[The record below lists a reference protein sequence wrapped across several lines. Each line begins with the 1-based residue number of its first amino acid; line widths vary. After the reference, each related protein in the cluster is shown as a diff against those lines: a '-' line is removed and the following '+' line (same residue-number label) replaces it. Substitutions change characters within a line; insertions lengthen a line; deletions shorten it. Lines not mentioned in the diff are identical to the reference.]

1 MSVFHNIYKTKLDDY
16 YKSLKQE
23 EKEQKFFIFQEFYST
38 VVGTYTW
45 DKLPKDTLIYQPEE
59 FLFWWGQMAFF
70 EDNGEYKIFP
80 CFPSGNLRENGLYDK
95 WNIIAPNG
103 KNWIKNYDEIEI
115 CFANNL
121 RVPSYLSTSEM
132 IDKCNYALKAVDT
145 ALKRAIA
152 PNVFSCADEKTMKML
167 TDYLGDSNSLPLFK
181 IAFNE
186 GFNKEHLKLFKMFD
200 NKENDI
206 LALWDV
212 YVRYRNMFLSS
223 RGISNI
229 EIQKK
234 ERLTEAEGG
243 ANDEFVRYSMLDSEF
258 DLRKDFIKRVKC
270 HFNYEL
276 ICELNRD
283 RQTVYELTLSNED
296 KTEAMEMETLKGVNL
311 GNTESINNEEI
322 EKVDGGDEN

>member
-1 MSVFHNIYKTKLDDY
+1 MSVFKNIYKTKLDDY
-16 YKSLKQE
+16 YKSLKQDDRQ
-23 EKEQKFFIFQEFYST
+23 QKFFIFQEFYST
-38 VVGTYTW
+38 ATGTYTW
-45 DKLPKDTLIYQPEE
+45 SNLPKNTLVYQPEE

-70 EDNGEYKIFP
+70 KEDDDFKLFP
-80 CFPSGNLRENGLYDK
+80 CFPAGTLLENGLYDK

-103 KNWIKNYDEIEI
+103 KNWIKDYSDIEI

-121 RVPSYLSTSEM
+121 RVPTYLSTQEM
-132 IDKCNYALKAVDT
+132 VDKCNYALKAVDT

-167 TDYLGDSNSLPLFK
+167 TDYLSDENSLPLFK
-181 IAFNE
+181 MAFNE
-186 GFNKEHLKLFKMFD
+186 GFNKEQLKLFKMFD

-223 RGISNI
+223 RGISNV

-258 DLRKDFIKRVKC
+258 DLRKDFINRVKK
-270 HFNYEL
+270 HFDYEL
-276 ICELNRD
+276 TCELNRD

-296 KTEAMEMETLKGVNL
+296 KTEAMEMENLKGVNL
-311 GNTESINNEEI
+311 GNNQSLGESDNENNA
-322 EKVDGGDEN
+322 